1 MTGSGVD
8 ARLVGRRLLAAPVK
22 TRTRLVLAL
31 LALALLI
38 IGGVEGGP
46 YLWWGIQVVLHARV
60 AAAREPAALAAW
72 QQTFGDPEALEARFL
87 RASDN
92 ATAERLVVL
101 ARPLGI
107 ELEGASPAFP
117 EWSAI
122 WQYVAQA
129 AQVSASGDLSGP
141 PANVA
146 LYLDAHRSAIAAV
159 ADLLAASDTPAWKCT
174 VWSQLPLPRSSAN
187 LFSVLVLNRVL
198 AVEALVDARDGRAA
212 EADRMMQAAWQ
223 VGRSVRDQPQLVGQ
237 GMSLALAA
245 ADLGVVRW
253 TAVDAGLWRSR
264 VDEYD
269 DLAGMDRAI
278 QMEVVKHIPANAA
291 RTLFQRAFLAD
302 YLDGMRADLQRLRAV
317 SFTDD
322 HPVAMPTATLDERPI
337 GAGIA
342 VVDIGRAGLD
352 RAWLSALCAK
362 LDVELTDRALGA
374 RQARLATGRWP
385 AMMPDVSSTV
395 VPSARWIYGLRAPD
409 EISISLS
416 RPLRFCSAPLRFDA
430 RR

>member
-8 ARLVGRRLLAAPVK
+8 ARRVGRRLLAAPVK

-72 QQTFGDPEALEARFL
+72 QQTFGDPDALEARFL

-92 ATAERLVVL
+92 PTAERLVVL

-129 AQVSASGDLSGP
+129 AQVSASGDLGGP
-141 PANVA
+141 PATVA
-146 LYLDAHRSAIAAV
+146 RYLDAHRSTISAV
-159 ADLLAASDTPAWKCT
+159 ADLLATGDAPAWKCT
-174 VWSQLPLPRSSAN
+174 VWSQLPLPRFSAN
-187 LFSVLVLNRVL
+187 VFSVLVLNRVL
-198 AVEALVDARDGRAA
+198 AAEALVAARDGRAA
-212 EADRMMQAAWQ
+212 EADRTMQAAWQ

-237 GMSLALAA
+237 GMSLDLAA

-253 TAVDAGLWRSR
+253 TALDASPWRSR

-278 QMEVVKHIPANAA
+278 QMEVVKHIRADEA
-291 RTLFQRAFLAD
+291 RTFFQRAFLAD
-302 YLDGMRADLQRLRAV
+302 YLDGMRANLQQERAV

-322 HPVAMPTATLDERPI
+322 PVAVPTLDKRPI
-337 GAGIA
+337 STGIA
-342 VVDIGRAGLD
+342 LADMWRAELD
-352 RAWLSALCAK
+352 RAWRSALCTK
-362 LDVELTDRALGA
+362 LDVELTDRVLEA
-374 RQARLATGRWP
+374 RQARLTAGRWP
-385 AMMPDVSSTV
+385 ATVPDASSAV
-395 VPSARWIYGLRAPD
+395 VPNARWIYGLRAPD

-416 RPLRFCSAPLRFDA
+416 RPLRSCSAPLRFDA

>member
-1 MTGSGVD
+1 V
-8 ARLVGRRLLAAPVK
+8 V
-22 TRTRLVLAL
+22 
-31 LALALLI
+31 
-38 IGGVEGGP
+38 
-46 YLWWGIQVVLHARV
+46 GIQVVLHARV

-72 QQTFGDPEALEARFL
+72 QQTFGDPDALEARFL

-117 EWSAI
+117 ELSAI

-129 AQVSASGDLSGP
+129 AQVSASGDLGGP
-141 PANVA
+141 PATVT

-159 ADLLAASDTPAWKCT
+159 ADLLAKGDTPAWKCT
-174 VWSQLPLPRSSAN
+174 VSSDSPIPRSSAN

-198 AVEALVDARDGRAA
+198 AAEALVDARDGRAT
-212 EADRMMQAAWQ
+212 EADRTMQAAWQ

-237 GMSLALAA
+237 AMSLALAA
-245 ADLGVVRW
+245 ADLSVVRW

-264 VDEYD
+264 ADEYD

-278 QMEVVKHIPANAA
+278 QMEVAKHIPANAA
-291 RTLFQRAFLAD
+291 RTFFQRASLAD
-302 YLDGMRADLQRLRAV
+302 YLDGMRTNLQQERAV

-322 HPVAMPTATLDERPI
+322 PVAVPTLDKRPI
-337 GAGIA
+337 STGIA
-342 VVDIGRAGLD
+342 LADMWRAELD
-352 RAWLSALCAK
+352 RAWRSALCTK
-362 LDVELTDRALGA
+362 LDVELTDRVLEA
-374 RQARLATGRWP
+374 RKARLTAGRWP
-385 AMMPDVSSTV
+385 ATVPDASSTV
-395 VPSARWIYGLRAPD
+395 VPNARWIYGLRAPD

-416 RPLRFCSAPLRFDA
+416 RPLRSCSAPLRFDA